1 MKEGKDDGVGES
13 KAPSAHPAKRRLGS
27 DMHSH
32 KEPMNG
38 AADGNIGSGASSGF
52 A

>member
-1 MKEGKDDGVGES
+1 MEWGNLRLRQRTF
-13 KAPSAHPAKRRLGS
+13 AKRKLGREIDS
-27 DMHSH
+27 L

-38 AADGNIGSGASSGF
+38 ATDGNIGSGASSGF